1 MQHAPGSKQAIYF
14 TEVGPRDG
22 LQNLP
27 QTLSTEIKL
36 DLVERLLDSEVDQ
49 VEAASFVAP
58 SWVPQMADA
67 EELLK
72 RLVASRGRG
81 VMHRVRVL
89 VPNPRGLE
97 RALAAGARHVVANLA
112 VTDGFNRRNLNH
124 SVAETLSELESMAGV
139 ARTSGCVF
147 DVGLSVAFGCPFEG
161 AVDPDRV
168 AELADACQ
176 ELGAVEI
183 GIADTIGVAGPR
195 QVSALLEHLVRSGIP
210 TEQLSLH
217 FHDTRG
223 MGLANALAAY
233 EGGVR
238 RFEGSVGG
246 IGGCPFAPR
255 ATGNVCSEDLLYM
268 LERVG
273 AAVEADVESL
283 CRIAEHLEQMLGE
296 RLPGSLYRAGIWS
309 GAPAPAPS

>member
-1 MQHAPGSKQAIYF
+1 
-14 TEVGPRDG
+14 
-22 LQNLP
+22 
-27 QTLSTEIKL
+27 
-36 DLVERLLDSEVDQ
+36 
-49 VEAASFVAP
+49 
-58 SWVPQMADA
+58 
-67 EELLK
+67 
-72 RLVASRGRG
+72 
-81 VMHRVRVL
+81 
-89 VPNPRGLE
+89 
-97 RALAAGARHVVANLA
+97 
-112 VTDGFNRRNLNH
+112 
-124 SVAETLSELESMAGV
+124 
-139 ARTSGCVF
+139 
-147 DVGLSVAFGCPFEG
+147 
-161 AVDPDRV
+161 
-168 AELADACQ
+168 
-176 ELGAVEI
+176 
-183 GIADTIGVAGPR
+183 R

-223 MGLANALAAY
+223 MGLANVLAAY

-273 AAVEADVESL
+273 AAVEADVGSL
-283 CRIAEHLEQMLGE
+283 CQIAEHLEQVLGE

>member
-1 MQHAPGSKQAIYF
+1 MQHLSGSQQAVFF

-22 LQNLP
+22 LQNLS
-27 QTLSTEIKL
+27 QTLGTEAKL

-49 VEAASFVAP
+49 VEAASFVSP
-58 SWVPQMADA
+58 RWVPQMADA
-67 EELLK
+67 EDLLA
-72 RLVASRGRG
+72 RLVAARGRG
-81 VMHRVRVL
+81 VMHRLRVL
-89 VPNPRGLE
+89 VPNPKGLE
-97 RALAAGARHVVANLA
+97 RALGAGARRVVANLG
-112 VTDGFNRRNLNH
+112 VTESFNRRNLNH
-124 SVAETLSELESMAGV
+124 SVKETLAELAAMAGV
-139 ARTSGCVF
+139 ARSSGCVF

-161 AVDPDRV
+161 RVDKDRV

-183 GIADTIGVAGPR
+183 GIADTIGAADPL
-195 QVSALLEHLVRSGIP
+195 QVSSLVEHLVRSGIP
-210 TEQLSLH
+210 TEQMALH

-268 LERVG
+268 LERAG
-273 AAVEADVESL
+273 AGVTADVGSL
-283 CRIAEHLEQMLGE
+283 CQTAEHLEEVLGE
-296 RLPGSLYRAGIWS
+296 RLPGRLYRAGIWS
-309 GAPAPAPS
+309 GTPA

>member
-1 MQHAPGSKQAIYF
+1 MPHAQGAQRAIFF

-22 LQNLP
+22 LQNLS
-27 QTLSTEIKL
+27 QTLSTQAKL
-36 DLVERLLDSEVDQ
+36 DLIERLLDSEVDQ

-67 EELLK
+67 EELLS
-72 RLVASRGRG
+72 RLVASRGPG

-97 RALAAGARHVVANLA
+97 RALAAGARHVVANLG
-112 VTDGFNRRNLNH
+112 VTDSFNRRNLNH
-124 SVAETLSELESMAGV
+124 SVAETLAELEAMAEL
-139 ARTSGCVF
+139 ARSRDCVF

-161 AVDPDRV
+161 RVEPDRV
-168 AELADACQ
+168 VELADACQ
-176 ELGAVEI
+176 ELGAAEI
-183 GIADTIGVAGPR
+183 GIADTIGVADPR
-195 QVSALLEHLVRSGIP
+195 QVSSLLEQLVRLGIP
-210 TEQLSLH
+210 TEQISLH

-223 MGLANALAAY
+223 MGLANVLAAY

-255 ATGNVCSEDLLYM
+255 ATGNVCSEDLLHM

-273 AAVEADVESL
+273 ADSAADVESL
-283 CRIAEHLEQMLGE
+283 CRTAEHLERVLGE
-296 RLPGSLYRAGIWS
+296 TLPGRLYRAGIWS
-309 GAPAPAPS
+309 GQPAPAAG